1 MNNKNCIHIVR
12 KTFVLLMGL
21 LLTVSVLG
29 FSFLNNPIFGYRQG
43 SILLSLFTSKEISR
57 IETIYRLHEKASL
70 VKDYVNQQG
79 YNTEYCFFIDMR
91 IPSGKNRFFVYDFK
105 ADSVE
110 IAGLVAHGKGSDMGS
125 PDALIFSN
133 EPNSYCTSLGK
144 YKMGKPYTG
153 IFGLSYK
160 LHGLDKTNS
169 RAFDRSVVLHS
180 FCGVPNKEVY
190 PASICK
196 SEGCPTVSPAFLAQ
210 LKTYIDNSDK
220 PILLWIYY

>member
-1 MNNKNCIHIVR
+1 MSTIKSIRLPR
-12 KTFVLLMGL
+12 KAFVLAMGL
-21 LLTVSVLG
+21 LLTVSG
-29 FSFLNNPIFGYRQG
+29 FSFWHNPIFGSRQG
-43 SILLSLFTSKEISR
+43 SLFLSLLANKEISR
-57 IETIYRLHEKASL
+57 IETLYRLQEKASL
-70 VKDYVNQQG
+70 VKDYINQQG

-91 IPSGKNRFFVYDFK
+91 IPSGKNRFFVYDLK
-105 ADSVE
+105 ADSIK

-144 YKMGKPYTG
+144 YKIGRSYSG

-160 LHGLDKTNS
+160 LQGLEKTNS

-190 PASICK
+190 PVSICK
-196 SEGCPTVSPAFLAQ
+196 SEGCPTVAPAFLVQ
-210 LKTYIDNSDK
+210 LKTYMDNSGK